1 MDPVRFVFG
10 VHFHQ
15 PVGNFDHVLEAHMRD
30 VYEPFLE
37 RLAEREFFPIALHIS
52 GPLLDW
58 LEAHAAGLLD
68 RIGHLAADGKVELLS
83 SGYYEPVLISL
94 PRQDR
99 VEQVA
104 WMREAVR
111 RRFGVEPAG
120 LWLTERVWEPE
131 LTADLADAGVRYAL
145 VDDRH
150 FLISGFPAERL
161 HQPYWTE
168 SDGRRIALLPIHERL
183 RYLVPFKPPADT
195 VAYLLGLRAARQPL
209 AVLVDDGE
217 KFGGWPGTK
226 DWVYERG
233 WLRDF
238 LDALEQTIAAGA
250 VRLTTPAAALAEVA
264 SGGLA
269 YLPSASYREMEAWS
283 LPPAAAT
290 RLAAL
295 ERELGA
301 ERVAGPEGALL
312 RGGHWRHFLV
322 KYPEAGRMHRKMLAL
337 SGLARRRGDP
347 PAARRAIG
355 RAQCNDAYWHGVFGG
370 LYLPHLRRAIWEQLA
385 AAERVLRRGEPPA
398 VERFD
403 MDGDGVEELWAH
415 SARWSA
421 IINPAR
427 GGAIEEISLLET
439 GVNLADVLTRR
450 REAYHV
456 PEGTGDGGGG
466 ALDAE
471 DRVLSVERVLPDALR
486 RESYERGDY
495 VAAWSWAREP
505 FTAGAEAGAG
515 GVEIVLRA
523 AGLGKRYRFPS
534 SGPIVIEYRW
544 DAAAL
549 GDGGGWFAPELS
561 LARPVAIRC
570 VPEAER
576 WEYDLV
582 TVSKSERGLEQTVQ
596 GRSITVR
603 WPIAAGEGRI
613 ELEL

>member
-1 MDPVRFVFG
+1 
-10 VHFHQ
+10 
-15 PVGNFDHVLEAHMRD
+15 MRD

-183 RYLVPFKPPADT
+183 RYLVPFEPPADT

-370 LYLPHLRRAIWEQLA
+370 LYLPHWRRAIWEQLA

-398 VERFD
+398 VERYD

-456 PEGTGDGGGG
+456 PEGTGDGGGE

-471 DRVLSVERVLPDALR
+471 DRVLTVERVLPDALR

-561 LARPVAIRC
+561 LAHPVAIRC

-613 ELEL
+613 ELAWEE